1 MKEKGYLWKCY
12 GFTKTHLWGLHIVSS
27 LFAIVGVGMLTI
39 AILGINEL
47 SDKLFY
53 RMIAASGVVML
64 VNIGMILY
72 SMFMILFYKNCRDLA
87 KSEEKT

>member
-1 MKEKGYLWKCY
+1 MKEKGYLWTCY
-12 GFTKTHLWGLHIVSS
+12 GFTKTHMWGLHIVSG
-27 LFAIVGVGMLTI
+27 LFAIVGIGMLTI

-53 RMIAASGVVML
+53 RMIAASAVVML
-64 VNIGMILY
+64 ANIGMILY
-72 SMFMILFYKNCRDLA
+72 SMFTIGFYKNCRDLE